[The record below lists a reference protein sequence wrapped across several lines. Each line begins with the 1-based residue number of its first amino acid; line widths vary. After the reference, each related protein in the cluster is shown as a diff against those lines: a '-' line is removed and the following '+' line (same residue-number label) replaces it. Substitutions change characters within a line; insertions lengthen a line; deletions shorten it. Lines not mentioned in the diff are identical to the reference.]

1 MGKLFGTDGIRGKAG
16 HFPLVQP
23 LILSLGHNLIRLLR
37 QQVGGKPKIV
47 IGWDTR
53 ESSPWLAQTIAQ
65 AASREGAEICLA
77 GVLPTS
83 AISYLTKKH
92 QFQAGVMISASHNP
106 YDDNGI
112 KIFQQDGFKLADHQE
127 EELETLLLGASEYPE
142 PERTSFSPVRESED
156 LKKVEIKT
164 AKPVGWSQRLESYPG
179 PSGLAAEIE
188 PDFSYHRDYVDFL
201 RRLFPR
207 SESGKG
213 IKMVVDCANGASS
226 GIAPSLFEELGF
238 KIVAM
243 NTQPNGKNINANCG
257 ALYPQTL
264 AARVKAEGANLG
276 VAFDGDADRAIFV
289 DEKGKILNGDYTLYI
304 LANFLQQRNQLAL
317 PAVVG
322 TVMSNMGLEVALSRL
337 GLRLVRTRVGDRY
350 VLEEM
355 LRSGANLG
363 GERSGHTILLDLCP
377 TGDGLLTTLK
387 LTETML
393 LTGKKLSELA
403 AGLIEFPQYLL
414 NVPVKRRVD
423 FSNLPEW
430 EKTITHFKKKLG
442 PYGRIEVRYSGTEP
456 VVRVMVE
463 AEEESLV
470 QQSAEAVAQFIH
482 NHLGR
487 E

>member
-16 HFPLVQP
+16 QYPLIQP
-23 LILSLGHNLIRLLR
+23 LISSLGHNLIRLLQR
-37 QQVGGKPKIV
+37 QVSRPRVI

-65 AASREGAEICLA
+65 AASREGAEVCLA

-92 QFQAGVMISASHNP
+92 QFQTGVMISASHNP

-112 KIFQQDGFKLADHQE
+112 KIFQPDGVKLADHQE
-127 EELETLLLGASEYPE
+127 EELETLLLSASEYPE
-142 PERTSFSPVRESED
+142 PERTSFSLVRESED

-188 PDFSYHRDYVDFL
+188 PDFSYRRDYVDFL

-257 ALYPQTL
+257 ALYPQAL
-264 AARVKAEGANLG
+264 AAHVKAEGANLG

-289 DEKGKILNGDYTLYI
+289 DEKSKILNGDYTLYI

-317 PAVVG
+317 PVVVG
-322 TVMSNMGLEVALSRL
+322 TIMSNMGLEVALSGL
-337 GLRLVRTRVGDRY
+337 GLKLVRTRVGDRY

-363 GERSGHTILLDLCP
+363 GERSGHTILLDLFP

-387 LTETML
+387 IIEAML

-423 FSNLPEW
+423 FSLLPGW
-430 EKTITHFKKKLG
+430 EKIISYFREKLG

-456 VVRVMVE
+456 VVRVMAE
-463 AEEESLV
+463 AKEEELV
-470 QQSAEAVAQFIH
+470 RESAEAIAQFIQ
-482 NHLGR
+482 NNLGG